1 MEYVVIVGV
10 IVFVGAMLYARRA
23 RQNEMLQRAR
33 RVIALADRFRASDDG
48 EYFTASALRRVE
60 QELGDALNERLR
72 PYEVSLLADAAVR
85 ERVREA
91 QKVLDDRRG
100 AVDRYNRDFVERR
113 LNEAAPWFDKRA
125 TRLTPEQRRAVVT
138 DEDATLVIAA
148 AGSGKTATIV
158 AKAEYLVWR
167 KRARPD
173 QICLLAFNKRAADE
187 IRERLQQVGLGQ
199 VQVSTFHALGYA
211 VHGSALGTRNPV
223 SNLTESGPLDD
234 LLQKALR
241 GLLNNDIYFAHLAQ
255 WFWDKRVTTD
265 MFQGASTPHARLQK
279 ERSLGLKTLT
289 GVWVRSQA
297 EVKLADWM
305 TLNGLEWSYE
315 TPYPHGPDDPNR
327 RRYQPDFFLPKYDLW
342 MELWALNR
350 AGETSTVIDAK
361 KYRKDMDWKRSLH
374 QSHRTTLVEVWQDE
388 VWNGKLDEYMRS
400 QLAKFDVALQRIA
413 SDHLFELLA
422 ERNQAAINGLPTL
435 MGTFLKLHRGGLW
448 TRDELQG
455 RARKDR
461 DRAFLNVYLPVHAI
475 YEDTLRQRGEI
486 DFDDMLGGAV
496 DLLKQVQTHRFR
508 YVLVDEF
515 QDTSRSRMA
524 FTRALRNMTPD
535 ARLFLVGDDW
545 QSINRFA
552 GSDLALFT
560 KVEKELGFTARV
572 TLGTTFR
579 LLPDVTAISSRFVMQ
594 NPAQIAK
601 EVRTP
606 KPALDEFGVVLHAY
620 QEDDWVPALREV
632 LDLIVARKKQGSSVL
647 LLGRYRHYLEQDELK
662 ALVKEYRAKGL
673 NMDLTTVHS
682 SKGLEAE
689 HVIVLN
695 VNSGMRGFPN
705 AMEDDP
711 VLQLVSA
718 APDEFEFAEERRLMY
733 VAITR
738 SRGRVYL
745 LHSSTQPSVFIEELL
760 EREGDH
766 IEKLGHISV
775 KLPCPTCGGRTIHR
789 REGQYGPFWGCTN
802 FPQCDG
808 RLVACDR
815 CKEGALVLHEHK
827 TLQCNHCKAKI
838 ERCPRCND
846 GHLILRTN
854 RSAGTT
860 FWGCSGWRPDK
871 QGCDYKRS
879 H

>member
-72 PYEVSLLADAAVR
+72 PYEVSLLTDAALQ
-85 ERVREA
+85 EQVREA
-91 QKVLDDRRG
+91 QTVLDDRRG

-167 KRARPD
+167 KRARPE
-173 QICLLAFNKRAADE
+173 QICLLAFNKSAADE
-187 IRERLQQVGLGQ
+187 IRERLQQVGLDQ
-199 VQVSTFHALGYA
+199 VQVSTFHGLGYA

-241 GLLNNDIYFAHLAQ
+241 GLLNDDTYFSQLAQ
-255 WFWDKRVTTD
+255 WFWDKRVTAD
-265 MFQGASTPHARLQK
+265 MLQGASTPHARLQR
-279 ERSLGLKTLT
+279 ERNLGLKTLT

-305 TLNGLEWSYE
+305 TLNGVEWSYE

-327 RRYQPDFFLPKYDLW
+327 RRYQPDFFLPEYELW

-350 AGETSTVIDAK
+350 AGETSTGIDAK

-374 QSHRTTLVEVWQDE
+374 REYRTTLVEVWQDE
-388 VWNGKLDEYMRS
+388 VWNGKLEEYMRS
-400 QLAKFDVALQRIA
+400 QLAQRSVALKRI
-413 SDHLFELLA
+413 SPDRLLQLLA
-422 ERNQAAINGLPTL
+422 ERNQAAITGLPAL
-435 MGTFLKLHRGGLW
+435 MAAFLKLHRGGLW

-455 RARKDR
+455 RVRNER
-461 DRAFLNVYLPVHAI
+461 DRAFLNVYLPVYKV
-475 YEDTLRQRGEI
+475 YEDTLRSRGEI

-496 DLLKQVQTHRFR
+496 ELLNQVQSHRYR

-524 FTRALRNMTPD
+524 FARALRQVTPD

-594 NPAQIAK
+594 NPAQLAK
-601 EVRTP
+601 AVRTP
-606 KPALDEFGVVLHAY
+606 KSALDELGIVLHGY
-620 QEDDWVPALREV
+620 QDDNWISSLREV
-632 LDLIVARKKQGSSVL
+632 LNLIVARKKQGSSVL
-647 LLGRYRHYLEQDELK
+647 VLSRYRHYLEQAELK

-695 VNSGMRGFPN
+695 VNSGIRSFPN
-705 AMEDDP
+705 GMEDDP

-733 VAITR
+733 VALTR

-745 LHSSTQPSVFIEELL
+745 LHSSAQPSVFIEELL
-760 EREGDH
+760 EREADH

-775 KLPCPTCGGRTIHR
+775 RLPCPNCGGRTIHR
-789 REGQYGPFWGCTN
+789 REGQYGQFWGCTN

-808 RLVACDR
+808 RLIACDR
-815 CKEGALVLHEHK
+815 CREGALVLNNDK
-827 TLQCNHCKAKI
+827 TLQCNHCRAKI